1 MFRLIFLFLIVNIL
15 SFGKLEDELDLLN
28 LKEKRNIEKIIEK
41 IEKRKNIVVY
51 VKTVDGDE
59 TILLENPQK
68 TIMVIIQKLEDDKM
82 ASELKF
88 TEDLRMEEKEHELN
102 LILTENKEY
111 MFNGE
116 YEKYLEKVL
125 TQVDEIV
132 DLSDKIVKAETEEE
146 KEEDKQEKV

>member
-1 MFRLIFLFLIVNIL
+1 MFRLIILFLIVNIL

-41 IEKRKNIVVY
+41 IEKKKDIVVY
-51 VKTVDGDE
+51 VKTVNGEE

-68 TIMVIIQKLEDDKM
+68 TIMVIIQKLEDDKI

-125 TQVDEIV
+125 IQIDEVV

>member
-41 IEKRKNIVVY
+41 IEKKKDIVVY
-51 VKTVDGDE
+51 VKTVNGEE

-68 TIMVIIQKLEDDKM
+68 TIMVIIQKLEDDKI

-102 LILTENKEY
+102 LILTDNKEY

-125 TQVDEIV
+125 IQIDEVV